1 MTRYVRNRFTFRQS
15 AGFVKKSV
23 GKQQIRSG
31 ISHYLE
37 DTDHGPKVNDHLI
50 LRGGVESDPDGR
62 EIAWDELGRMVAAF
76 EGW

>member
-1 MTRYVRNRFTFRQS
+1 MS
-15 AGFVKKSV
+15 AIALPLGSRLALMKDV
-23 GKQQIRSG
+23 GKQQIRSD

-37 DTDHGPKVNDHLI
+37 DTDRGPKVIDHLI

-62 EIAWDELGRMVAAF
+62 ETAWDELGRMVAAF

>member
-15 AGFVKKSV
+15 AGFVKRSV
-23 GKQQIRSG
+23 GKQQIRAG

-37 DTDHGPKVNDHLI
+37 DTDDGPKVNDHLI

-62 EIAWDELGRMVAAF
+62 EIA
-76 EGW
+76 